1 MGGNITLVGGQR
13 KALLGMYRKDPDP
26 SVRMRAQ
33 IILLLAEPR
42 YTWAVVAA
50 VMFCSTATILRWK
63 EHFER
68 EGVEGLRVERRGRR
82 EVASGPGGT
91 WLRTVLRWV
100 LKLPPSVFGLAR
112 SRWSCEAVALVLMEV
127 HQVKVSRET
136 VRRWLAREQVVW
148 RRPRPVPGP
157 KDPQRKKV
165 LAGLRDLLAKL
176 PADEVAVFQDEVDV
190 NLNPKIGCMW
200 MRKGKQAKVVTP
212 GTNRKKYIAGSLDWR
227 TGKLTATE
235 GEKRNAA
242 LFVAHLDDLRNKYRR
257 YKVIH
262 VICDNARFHGIAG
275 SHLVGEY
282 MLKWEGRIKLH
293 YLPTY
298 SPDAN
303 PVERV
308 WTSASS
314 VEPWRM
320 HEAVTRNHR
329 CPDLDSLMDMVFQW
343 LGEKG
348 TFSTASRFY
357 PEPPRA
363 KKKQAA

>member
-1 MGGNITLVGGQR
+1 MEDNITLKGGQR
-13 KALLGMYRKDPDP
+13 KALLEMYRKDPDP
-26 SVRMRAQ
+26 SVRTRAQ
-33 IILLLAEPR
+33 IVLLLSEGH
-42 YTWAVVAA
+42 TWALVAM

-63 EHFER
+63 GHFER

-82 EVASGPGGT
+82 ERASGPNGV
-91 WLRTVLRWV
+91 WLKTVLRWV
-100 LKLPPSVFGLAR
+100 LKLSPPAFGLAR
-112 SRWSCEAVALVLMEV
+112 SRWSCEAVALLLMEV

-136 VRRWLAREQVVW
+136 VRRWLAKAEVVW

-157 KDPQRKKV
+157 KDPRRKKV
-165 LAGLRDLLAKL
+165 LAGLRELLANL

-200 MRKGKQAKVVTP
+200 MRKGKQAEVITP

-242 LFVAHLDDLRNKYRR
+242 LFVAHLDELRNKYRR

-262 VICDNARFHGIAG
+262 VICDNARFHSIAG

-282 MLKWEGRIKLH
+282 MLKWEGRVKLH

-308 WTSASS
+308 W
-314 VEPWRM
+314 WRM

-329 CPDLDSLMDMVFQW
+329 CPDLDSLVDMVFQW

-348 TFSTASRFY
+348 TFSTQSRFY
-357 PEPPRA
+357 PDPPEA

>member
-1 MGGNITLVGGQR
+1 MEGNITLVGGQR
-13 KALLGMYRKDPDP
+13 KALLEMYRKDADP

-33 IILLLAEPR
+33 IILLLAEGR
-42 YTWAVVAA
+42 YTWAVIAA

-68 EGVEGLRVERRGRR
+68 EGVAGLRVERRGRR
-82 EVASGPGGT
+82 EVASGPGGM
-91 WLRTVLRWV
+91 WLKAAVRWV
-100 LKLPPSVFGLAR
+100 LTLSPSAFGLAR
-112 SRWSCEAVALVLMEV
+112 SRWSCEAVVLLLMEV
-127 HQVKVSRET
+127 HRVRVSRET

-165 LAGLRDLLAKL
+165 LAGLRELLAGL
-176 PADEVAVFQDEVDV
+176 PQDEVAVFQDEVDV
-190 NLNPKIGCMW
+190 NLNPKIGRMW
-200 MRKGKQAKVVTP
+200 MPRGKQAEVVTP
-212 GTNRKKYIAGSLDWR
+212 GTNKKKYIAGSLDWR

-235 GEKRNAA
+235 GDRRNAE
-242 LFVAHLDDLRNKYRR
+242 LFLEHLDELRNKYRR

-262 VICDNARFHGIAG
+262 VICDNARFHTIAG
-275 SHLVGEY
+275 SHRVGEY
-282 MLKWEGRIKLH
+282 MLQWHHRIKLH

-308 WTSASS
+308 W
-314 VEPWRM
+314 WRM

-329 CPDLDSLMDMVFQW
+329 CPDIDSLTDMVFQW
-343 LGEKG
+343 LDEKG
-348 TFSTASRFY
+348 SFSTASRFY
-357 PEPPRA
+357 PDPPQK

>member
-1 MGGNITLVGGQR
+1 MEGNITLRGGQR
-13 KALLGMYRKDPDP
+13 KALLEMYRKDADP

-33 IILLLAEPR
+33 VILLLSEPR
-42 YTWAVVAA
+42 YTWALVAA
-50 VMFCSTATILRWK
+50 VMFCSTATISRWK

-82 EVASGPGGT
+82 ESASGPNGM
-91 WLRTVLRWV
+91 WLRVVLRWV
-100 LKLPPSVFGLAR
+100 LKLSPPAFGLAR
-112 SRWSCEAVALVLMEV
+112 SRWSCEAVALLLMEV
-127 HQVKVSRET
+127 HHVKVSRET
-136 VRRWLAREQVVW
+136 VRRWLARERVVW

-157 KDPQRKKV
+157 KDPQRRKV
-165 LAGLRDLLAKL
+165 LAGLRELLEKL

-200 MRKGKQAKVVTP
+200 MAKGRQAEVVTP
-212 GTNRKKYIAGSLDWR
+212 GTNKKKYIAGSLDWR

-235 GEKRNAA
+235 GDKRNAE
-242 LFVAHLDDLRNKYRR
+242 LFVRHLDELRNKYRR

-262 VICDNARFHGIAG
+262 VICDNARFHSIAT
-275 SHLVGEY
+275 SHLLGEY
-282 MLKWEGRIKLH
+282 MLLWDHRIKLH

-308 WTSASS
+308 W
-314 VEPWRM
+314 WRM

-329 CPDLDSLMDMVFQW
+329 CPDLDSLLDMVFVW
-343 LGEKG
+343 LQEKG
-348 TFSTASRFY
+348 SFSTESRFY
-357 PEPPRA
+357 PDPPR
-363 KKKQAA
+363 KKQQPKKNEKKQAA